1 MRTTITTAALAVAL
15 FAAPAVAQTT
25 TTVGSTSQL
34 GSVLIFPHVTVATG
48 TDTFIEISNH
58 SATSVNIE
66 CSYINEKKGRVDF
79 SFLIS
84 GNGTVSWDV
93 GTRAGDGLAVPVF
106 PTGGNFGPP
115 GFQATSANLGELVCF
130 AVDPTYNYQLE
141 FNHLYGTA
149 TVLDLAV
156 TGTGAQPKQAFKYNA
171 WAFQG
176 YDGSGSTTDDN
187 YVIGTGG
194 YITLTGTGTNT
205 YDACPAQNV
214 SNFMPTGA
222 TLGNLDAVNNTI
234 WGVGCDQ
241 DLRQDFVPVL
251 TKLEFIVWNVMEDN
265 FTGSYI
271 CVDSVFHTLLGTGA
285 GGNFANP
292 GNFNFSTLK
301 TQDAQYQVV
310 GGVSSVCPAQTTNVG
325 LLTIEDTHVSIGGG
339 TANAQDIGNNAYG
352 VGSITGYIYWDPQGG
367 SNQE

>member
-1 MRTTITTAALAVAL
+1 MKMTITTAALAVAL
-15 FAAPAVAQTT
+15 FAAPAVAQTP

-58 SATSVNIE
+58 SAGAVNLE

-79 SFLIS
+79 SFALS

-115 GFQATSANLGELVCF
+115 GFQATSATLGELVCF
-130 AVDPTYNYQLE
+130 AVDPTYNYQVE

-156 TGTGAQPKQAFKYNA
+156 IGSGAQPKQGFKYNA
-171 WAFQG
+171 WSFRAW
-176 YDGSGSTTDDN
+176 DSNGSLTDDN
-187 YVIGTGG
+187 AVIGTGG
-194 YITLTGTGTNT
+194 TIQLTGTWGA

-222 TLGNLDAVNNTI
+222 RLGNLDAVNNTI

-251 TKLEFIVWNVMEDN
+251 TKLEFIVWNVLEDN

-310 GGVSSVCPAQTTNVG
+310 GGVSSVCPAATSNVG
-325 LLTIEDTHVSIGGG
+325 LLTIESTHVSIGSG
-339 TANAQDIGNNAYG
+339 TANAQDIGNTAYG
-352 VGSITGYIYWDPQGG
+352 VGAITGYIYWDPQGG
-367 SNQE
+367 GNNGG

>member
-1 MRTTITTAALAVAL
+1 MKMTITTAALAVAL
-15 FAAPAVAQTT
+15 FAAPAVAQTP

-58 SATSVNIE
+58 SAGAVNLE

-79 SFLIS
+79 SFALS

-115 GFQATSANLGELVCF
+115 GFQATSATLGELVCF
-130 AVDPTYNYQLE
+130 AVDPTYNYQVE

-156 TGTGAQPKQAFKYNA
+156 TGTGAQPKQGFKYNA
-171 WAFQG
+171 WSFRAW
-176 YDGSGSTTDDN
+176 DSEGSLTDDN
-187 YVIGTGG
+187 AVIGTGG
-194 YITLTGTGTNT
+194 TIQLTGTWGA

-222 TLGNLDAVNNTI
+222 RLGNLDAVNNTI

-251 TKLEFIVWNVMEDN
+251 TKLEFIVWNVLEDN

-310 GGVSSVCPAQTTNVG
+310 GGVSSVCPAATSNVG
-325 LLTIEDTHVSIGGG
+325 LLTIESTHVSIADS
-339 TANAQDIGNNAYG
+339 ANDQDIGNTAYG

-367 SNQE
+367 SSN